1 MRILH
6 IGMMHIR
13 MLFKG
18 ESLTLIKVQIQD
30 LSSLILS
37 CRFDG
42 RRQLKFSTCVAFD
55 TAVTRLAAAMFV
67 HYLTFCSFI
76 VLQLQNGDCSNGVS
90 SIESDE
96 SSPSSVASPL
106 TGNTS
111 GGSEAAT
118 MTEPESLGNCEPGTA
133 VKLQGIVWQ
142 ETDKGGKKFLSTS
155 TFLFTSGFFSLVL
168 MHPPK

>member
-67 HYLTFCSFI
+67 HYLIFVLLSFYSFKTET
-76 VLQLQNGDCSNGVS
+76 VQMAL
-90 SIESDE
+90 
-96 SSPSSVASPL
+96 VASKATNPHRPL
-106 TGNTS
+106 W
-111 GGSEAAT
+111 
-118 MTEPESLGNCEPGTA
+118 PHL
-133 VKLQGIVWQ
+133 
-142 ETDKGGKKFLSTS
+142 
-155 TFLFTSGFFSLVL
+155 
-168 MHPPK
+168 

>member
-67 HYLTFCSFI
+67 HYLIFVLLLFYSFKMGT
-76 VLQLQNGDCSNGVS
+76 VQMA
-90 SIESDE
+90 
-96 SSPSSVASPL
+96 SVASKATNPHRPL
-106 TGNTS
+106 W
-111 GGSEAAT
+111 
-118 MTEPESLGNCEPGTA
+118 PHL
-133 VKLQGIVWQ
+133 
-142 ETDKGGKKFLSTS
+142 
-155 TFLFTSGFFSLVL
+155 
-168 MHPPK
+168 